1 MCPAPLPHRTCAS
14 THRLFFESESHNTYT
29 RPQEPIPPSL
39 LILPRSRAEQRIPVA
54 RGHKQ
59 GWECDSLLQLQG
71 SASPWWPQEEAA
83 ALSDEKKI
91 SREPRFPHPQPSLR
105 VCDVHRQP
113 EGPLTPG
120 SSAAYTLAL
129 LMGQVP
135 YSDPAQSLLALVSIS
150 CRGLMIQSSSFQQ
163 ASRAD
168 PFMGVS
174 KTIGKHRYYCS

>member
-1 MCPAPLPHRTCAS
+1 MCPAPLPHRTCAP

-83 ALSDEKKI
+83 ALPDEKKI
-91 SREPRFPHPQPSLR
+91 SREPRFPHPEPCGSATCTGSPKVHLPRGPVQPTLWLFLWDRFQTLTLR
-105 VCDVHRQP
+105 SP
-113 EGPLTPG
+113 
-120 SSAAYTLAL
+120 YWL
-129 LMGQVP
+129 L
-135 YSDPAQSLLALVSIS
+135 
-150 CRGLMIQSSSFQQ
+150 
-163 ASRAD
+163 
-168 PFMGVS
+168 
-174 KTIGKHRYYCS
+174 